1 MPRYWP
7 HGSLLCVTETASAA
21 PASPGAPNRATVPAS
36 PARIRV
42 LQLTT
47 RLGAEMVSGQ
57 MCPMRSYCSAQGLES
72 FAGNIYV
79 VSEPSVHS
87 AATLEGQLKNLGRK
101 LYPEGNL

>member
-1 MPRYWP
+1 MLLVSHRKHPFGIAFALTMDLDPRRMRYIGVKSSA
-7 HGSLLCVTETASAA
+7 HFRASF
-21 PASPGAPNRATVPAS
+21 
-36 PARIRV
+36 
-42 LQLTT
+42 
-47 RLGAEMVSGQ
+47 
-57 MCPMRSYCSAQGLES
+57 ES